1 MSGRIQTYKDDTGAI
16 FIDRDPQLFR
26 IILNYLRNRSLSLDE
41 VNLKE
46 LKHEAEFYG
55 IAPLVKKLSLCE
67 VRMLYLFLMSI
78 LSNLYYHTCDYLIL
92 DSTMTLQPD
101 GKENSSFSSYPE
113 WPK

>member
-1 MSGRIQTYKDDTGAI
+1 MLSLSGLLSGRIQTYKDDTGAI

-26 IILNYLRNRSLSLDE
+26 IILNYLRNRSLSLDD

-67 VRMLYLFLMSI
+67 VTMLYLFLMSI
-78 LSNLYYHTCDYLIL
+78 LSNSYHHT
-92 DSTMTLQPD
+92 STHATIQFWTQP
-101 GKENSSFSSYPE
+101 
-113 WPK
+113 